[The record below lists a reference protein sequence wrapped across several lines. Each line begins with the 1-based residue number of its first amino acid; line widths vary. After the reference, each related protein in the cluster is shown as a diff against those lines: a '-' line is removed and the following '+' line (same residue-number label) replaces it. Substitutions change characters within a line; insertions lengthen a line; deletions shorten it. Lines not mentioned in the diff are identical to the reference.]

1 MPSLL
6 AVAVG
11 GAALVFIAL
20 SATMNALFLSSLG
33 RTALEVTVLA
43 VLSLAADVAK
53 SVLPIVVVRA
63 VALRAW
69 GQAAGAA
76 LMLGIVVALSLA
88 SGTGFAALTRGASA
102 ASRDVERM
110 ARAGLE
116 TELRDTDAQL
126 ALMPIGLPVAVLDA
140 ELAKSL
146 ADRRLGQSKSCT
158 EMTSNA
164 LRQFCATHFAL
175 SASRASAMARDR
187 LANYRAE
194 IIGKL
199 ASGPAATTDNDPQA
213 AAIASALGIDASKLR
228 RHLSIGF
235 AITLEL
241 GSIILVLLLTG
252 PAVLHWQDPDTGKA
266 PSPARL
272 PQSSDV
278 VRWRRQQGK
287 FGFGASR
294 DTRHENVR

>member
-1 MPSLL
+1 MRDPRNALRPYLVKETQAAREKL
-6 AVAVG
+6 AAGLFAIEAVRNQITE
-11 GAALVFIAL
+11 AALRGEGAIRV
-20 SATMNALFLSSLG
+20 TLG
-33 RTALEVTVLA
+33 QVTA
-43 VLSLAADVAK
+43 
-53 SVLPIVVVRA
+53 
-63 VALRAW
+63 
-69 GQAAGAA
+69 
-76 LMLGIVVALSLA
+76 
-88 SGTGFAALTRGASA
+88 
-102 ASRDVERM
+102 
-110 ARAGLE
+110 
-116 TELRDTDAQL
+116 ELRDTDAQL

-140 ELAKSL
+140 ELGKSL
-146 ADRRLGQSKSCT
+146 ADRRWGQSKSCT

-213 AAIASALGIDASKLR
+213 AAIASALGIDASKVR

-252 PAVLHWQDPDTGKA
+252 PAVLHWQDPDTGEA